1 MNNTK
6 LNTSIEFVKGVGKMR
21 AELFKEELGIRRC
34 YDLLNFFPYKYLDRS
49 RFYKISEIN
58 SSDVYVQISGVFKNI
73 VYKKYRNRYG
83 IEAKF
88 FDGEKNIKV
97 LWFKGLSWVEKS
109 IKTNQNYILFGRISW
124 FEKLPSLVHPEF
136 ERVENFKSKS
146 IKLQPVYSSTEKLSS
161 IGISNKAMI
170 KIVKNLF
177 VFLENKFD
185 ENLNEYLNKKFKL
198 ISPNQ
203 AYHNIHFP
211 ENHDLLEKAR
221 YRLKFEELFFNQL
234 KFKLYHNKLK
244 RNKGYYFPYVGEYFN
259 NFYNNY
265 LSFELTKPQ
274 KKVLKEIRND
284 FASNQQM
291 IRLLQG
297 DVGSGKTVVALLS
310 ILISIDNNY
319 QSCLVAPTE
328 ILAFQHFKN
337 FKDKFENLGLVV
349 KVLTGS
355 TKSSDRKILLN
366 DLKNGSINLLI
377 GTHAIFEQNVIFNNL
392 GYAVIDEQHRFGVKQ
407 RSKIWEKNNPPP
419 HVLIMTA
426 TPIPRTLT
434 MSLYGD
440 LDLSIIDELPPGRK
454 DVITVHRKDKNRLK
468 VFGFIRDQIKQ
479 GRQIYIVYP
488 LIEESK
494 KMDLKYLEDGLES
507 ITREFDK
514 ENYSIGVMH
523 GRMRSS
529 NKDIEMNNFLNGKI
543 DILISTTVIEVGV
556 NVPNASVMII
566 ENAERFGLSQL
577 HQLRGRVGRGK
588 YDSYCVLMTNDKISE
603 DAKIRI
609 DAMVNS
615 NDGFKISEVDL
626 RLRGPGDVLGTK
638 QSGVLDFKIADIL
651 EDESILFSV
660 SNEADL
666 LIKKDPKLNLNE
678 NYNIRSFILNNP
690 INNFDKSVEG
700 NS

>member
-170 KIVKNLF
+170 KIIKNLF

-198 ISPNQ
+198 VSPNQ

-211 ENHDLLEKAR
+211 ENHDLLEKAK

-234 KFKLYHNKLK
+234 KFKLSHNKLK

-638 QSGVLDFKIADIL
+638 QSGVLDFKIADII

-690 INNFDKSVEG
+690 INKSWNEIG
-700 NS
+700 

>member
-83 IEAKF
+83 IEAIF

-234 KFKLYHNKLK
+234 KFKLSHNKLK

-626 RLRGPGDVLGTK
+626 RLRGPGDVL
-638 QSGVLDFKIADIL
+638 
-651 EDESILFSV
+651 
-660 SNEADL
+660 
-666 LIKKDPKLNLNE
+666 
-678 NYNIRSFILNNP
+678 
-690 INNFDKSVEG
+690 
-700 NS
+700 

>member
-58 SSDVYVQISGVFKNI
+58 TSDVYVQISGVFKNI

-161 IGISNKAMI
+161 IGISNKSMI

-234 KFKLYHNKLK
+234 KFKLSHNKLK

-529 NKDIEMNNFLNGKI
+529 NKDIEMNSFLNGKI

-638 QSGVLDFKIADIL
+638 QSGVLDFKIADII

-690 INNFDKSVEG
+690 INKSWNEIG
-700 NS
+700 

>member
-6 LNTSIEFVKGVGKMR
+6 LNTSIEYVKGVGKMR

-109 IKTNQNYILFGRISW
+109 IKTNQKYILFGRISW

-136 ERVENFKSKS
+136 ERIENFKAKS

-234 KFKLYHNKLK
+234 KFKLSHNKLK
-244 RNKGYYFPYVGEYFN
+244 RNKGYYFPYVGDYFN

-638 QSGVLDFKIADIL
+638 QSGVLDFKIADII

-690 INNFDKSVEG
+690 INKSWNEIG
-700 NS
+700 

>member
-58 SSDVYVQISGVFKNI
+58 TSDVYVQISGVFKNI

-211 ENHDLLEKAR
+211 QNHDLLEKAR

-234 KFKLYHNKLK
+234 KFKLSHNKLK

-638 QSGVLDFKIADIL
+638 QSGVLDFKIADII

-690 INNFDKSVEG
+690 INKSWNEIG
-700 NS
+700 

>member
-58 SSDVYVQISGVFKNI
+58 TSDVYVQIHGVFKNI

-177 VFLENKFD
+177 VFLDNKFD

-234 KFKLYHNKLK
+234 KFKLSHNKLK

-615 NDGFKISEVDL
+615 NDGFKIAEVDL

-638 QSGVLDFKIADIL
+638 QSGVLDFKIADII

-690 INNFDKSVEG
+690 INKSWNEIG
-700 NS
+700 

>member
-83 IEAKF
+83 IEAIF

-170 KIVKNLF
+170 KIIKNLF

-234 KFKLYHNKLK
+234 KFKLSHNKLK

-638 QSGVLDFKIADIL
+638 QSGVLDFKIADII

-690 INNFDKSVEG
+690 INKSWNEIG
-700 NS
+700 

>member
-6 LNTSIEFVKGVGKMR
+6 LNTSIEYVKGVGKMR

-109 IKTNQNYILFGRISW
+109 IKTNQKYILFGRISW

-136 ERVENFKSKS
+136 ERIENFKAKS

-203 AYHNIHFP
+203 AYQNIHFP

-234 KFKLYHNKLK
+234 KFKLSHNKLK

-265 LSFELTKPQ
+265 LSFALTKPQ

-638 QSGVLDFKIADIL
+638 QSGVLDFKIADII

-690 INNFDKSVEG
+690 INKSWNEIG
-700 NS
+700 

>member
-6 LNTSIEFVKGVGKMR
+6 LNTSIEYVKGVGKMR

-211 ENHDLLEKAR
+211 QNHDLLEKAR

-234 KFKLYHNKLK
+234 KFKLSHNKLK

-638 QSGVLDFKIADIL
+638 QSGVLDFKIADII

-690 INNFDKSVEG
+690 INKSWNEIG
-700 NS
+700 

>member
-49 RFYKISEIN
+49 RFYKIIEIN
-58 SSDVYVQISGVFKNI
+58 TSDVYVQISGVFKNI

-234 KFKLYHNKLK
+234 KFKLSHNKLK

-638 QSGVLDFKIADIL
+638 QSGVLDFKIADII

-690 INNFDKSVEG
+690 INKSWNEIG
-700 NS
+700 

>member
-21 AELFKEELGIRRC
+21 SELFKEELGIRRC

-58 SSDVYVQISGVFKNI
+58 TSDVYVQISGVFKNI

-234 KFKLYHNKLK
+234 KFKLSHNKLK
-244 RNKGYYFPYVGEYFN
+244 RNKGYYFPNVGEYFN

-638 QSGVLDFKIADIL
+638 QSGVLDFKIADII

-690 INNFDKSVEG
+690 INKSWNEIG
-700 NS
+700 

>member
-234 KFKLYHNKLK
+234 KFKLSHNKLK
-244 RNKGYYFPYVGEYFN
+244 RNEGYYFPNVGEYFN

-638 QSGVLDFKIADIL
+638 QSGVLDFKIADII

-690 INNFDKSVEG
+690 INKSWNEIG
-700 NS
+700 

>member
-136 ERVENFKSKS
+136 ERIENFKAKS

-234 KFKLYHNKLK
+234 KFKLSHNKLK

-638 QSGVLDFKIADIL
+638 QSGVLDFKIADII

-690 INNFDKSVEG
+690 INKSWNEIG
-700 NS
+700 

>member
-234 KFKLYHNKLK
+234 KFKLSHNKLK

-638 QSGVLDFKIADIL
+638 QSGVLDFKIADII
-651 EDESILFSV
+651 EDENILFSV

-690 INNFDKSVEG
+690 INKSWNEIG
-700 NS
+700 

>member
-6 LNTSIEFVKGVGKMR
+6 LNTSIEYVKGVGKMR

-234 KFKLYHNKLK
+234 KFKLSHNKLK

-259 NFYNNY
+259 SFYNNY

-355 TKSSDRKILLN
+355 TKSSERKILLN

-638 QSGVLDFKIADIL
+638 QSGVLDFKIADII

-690 INNFDKSVEG
+690 INKSWNEIG
-700 NS
+700 

>member
-234 KFKLYHNKLK
+234 KFKLSHNKLK
-244 RNKGYYFPYVGEYFN
+244 RNKGYYLHYVGEYFN

-638 QSGVLDFKIADIL
+638 QSGVLDFKIADII

-690 INNFDKSVEG
+690 INKSWNEIG
-700 NS
+700 

>member
-58 SSDVYVQISGVFKNI
+58 TSDVYVQISGVFKNI

-234 KFKLYHNKLK
+234 KFKLSHNKLK
-244 RNKGYYFPYVGEYFN
+244 RNKGYYFPNVGEYFN

-494 KMDLKYLEDGLES
+494 KMDFKYLEDGLES

-638 QSGVLDFKIADIL
+638 QSGVLDFKIADII

-690 INNFDKSVEG
+690 INKSWNEIG
-700 NS
+700 

>member
-58 SSDVYVQISGVFKNI
+58 TSDVYVQISGVFKNI

-234 KFKLYHNKLK
+234 KFKLSHNKLK

-468 VFGFIRDQIKQ
+468 VFGFIRGQIKQ

-638 QSGVLDFKIADIL
+638 QSGVLDFKIADII

-690 INNFDKSVEG
+690 INKSWNEIG
-700 NS
+700 

>member
-6 LNTSIEFVKGVGKMR
+6 LNTSIEYVKGVGKMR

-109 IKTNQNYILFGRISW
+109 IKTNQKYILFGRISW

-136 ERVENFKSKS
+136 ERIENFKAKS
-146 IKLQPVYSSTEKLSS
+146 IKLQPVYSSTEKLSA

-234 KFKLYHNKLK
+234 KFKLSHNKLK
-244 RNKGYYFPYVGEYFN
+244 RNKGYYFPYVGDYFN

-265 LSFELTKPQ
+265 LSFELTNSQ

-355 TKSSDRKILLN
+355 TKSSERKILLN

-529 NKDIEMNNFLNGKI
+529 NKDIEMNSFLNGKI

-638 QSGVLDFKIADIL
+638 QSGVLDFKIADIID
-651 EDESILFSV
+651 DESILFSV

-690 INNFDKSVEG
+690 INKSWNEIG
-700 NS
+700 

>member
-58 SSDVYVQISGVFKNI
+58 ISDVYVQISGVFKNI

-234 KFKLYHNKLK
+234 KFKLSHNKLK

-337 FKDKFENLGLVV
+337 FKEKFEKLGLVV

-638 QSGVLDFKIADIL
+638 QSGVLDFKIADII

-690 INNFDKSVEG
+690 INKSWNEIG
-700 NS
+700 

>member
-58 SSDVYVQISGVFKNI
+58 TSDVYVQISGVFKNI

-234 KFKLYHNKLK
+234 KFKLSHNKLK

-638 QSGVLDFKIADIL
+638 QSGVLDFKIADII

-678 NYNIRSFILNNP
+678 NYNIRSFILSNP
-690 INNFDKSVEG
+690 INKSWNEIG
-700 NS
+700 

>member
-170 KIVKNLF
+170 KIIKNLF

-234 KFKLYHNKLK
+234 KFKLSHNKLK

-638 QSGVLDFKIADIL
+638 QSGVLDFKIADII

-690 INNFDKSVEG
+690 INKSWNEIG
-700 NS
+700 

>member
-58 SSDVYVQISGVFKNI
+58 SSHVYVQISGVFKNI

-234 KFKLYHNKLK
+234 KFKLSHNKLK

-638 QSGVLDFKIADIL
+638 QSGVLDFKIADII

-690 INNFDKSVEG
+690 INKSWNEIG
-700 NS
+700 

>member
-234 KFKLYHNKLK
+234 KFKLSHNKLK

-468 VFGFIRDQIKQ
+468 VFGFIRGQIKQ

-638 QSGVLDFKIADIL
+638 QSGVLDFKIADII

-690 INNFDKSVEG
+690 INKSWNEIG
-700 NS
+700 

>member
-58 SSDVYVQISGVFKNI
+58 TSDVYVQISGVFKNI

-234 KFKLYHNKLK
+234 KFKLSHNKLK

-355 TKSSDRKILLN
+355 TKSSERKTLLN

-638 QSGVLDFKIADIL
+638 QSGVLDFKIADII

-690 INNFDKSVEG
+690 INKSWNEIG
-700 NS
+700 

>member
-6 LNTSIEFVKGVGKMR
+6 LNTSIEYVKGVGKMR

-136 ERVENFKSKS
+136 ERIENFKAKS

-234 KFKLYHNKLK
+234 KFKLSHNKLK

-259 NFYNNY
+259 NFYKNY

-355 TKSSDRKILLN
+355 TKSSERKILLN

-523 GRMRSS
+523 GRMRST

-588 YDSYCVLMTNDKISE
+588 YDSYCILMTNDKISE

-638 QSGVLDFKIADIL
+638 QSGVLDFKIADIID
-651 EDESILFSV
+651 DESILFSV

-690 INNFDKSVEG
+690 INKSWNEIG
-700 NS
+700 

>member
-109 IKTNQNYILFGRISW
+109 IRTNQNYILFGRISW

-234 KFKLYHNKLK
+234 KFKLSHNKLK

-638 QSGVLDFKIADIL
+638 QSGVLDFKIADII

-690 INNFDKSVEG
+690 INKSWNEIG
-700 NS
+700 

>member
-58 SSDVYVQISGVFKNI
+58 TSDVYVQISGVFKNI

-177 VFLENKFD
+177 VFLENEFD

-234 KFKLYHNKLK
+234 KFKLSHNKLK

-638 QSGVLDFKIADIL
+638 QSGVLDFKIADII

-690 INNFDKSVEG
+690 INKSWNEIG
-700 NS
+700 

>member
-83 IEAKF
+83 IEAIF

-234 KFKLYHNKLK
+234 KFKLSHNKLK

-638 QSGVLDFKIADIL
+638 QSGVLDFKIADLI

-690 INNFDKSVEG
+690 INKSWNEIG
-700 NS
+700 

>member
-6 LNTSIEFVKGVGKMR
+6 LNTSIEYVKGVGKMR

-234 KFKLYHNKLK
+234 KFKLSHNKLK
-244 RNKGYYFPYVGEYFN
+244 RNKGYYFPYVGDYFN

-265 LSFELTKPQ
+265 LSFELTNSQ

-638 QSGVLDFKIADIL
+638 QSGVLDFKIADIID
-651 EDESILFSV
+651 DESILFSV

-690 INNFDKSVEG
+690 INKSWNEIG
-700 NS
+700 

>member
-234 KFKLYHNKLK
+234 KFKLSHNKLK

-507 ITREFDK
+507 IVREFDK

-638 QSGVLDFKIADIL
+638 QSGVLDFKIADII

-690 INNFDKSVEG
+690 INKSWNEIG
-700 NS
+700 

>member
-170 KIVKNLF
+170 KIIKNLF

-234 KFKLYHNKLK
+234 KFKLSHNKFK

-638 QSGVLDFKIADIL
+638 QSGVLDFKIADII

-690 INNFDKSVEG
+690 INKSWNEIG
-700 NS
+700 

>member
-6 LNTSIEFVKGVGKMR
+6 LNTSIEYVKGVGKMR

-109 IKTNQNYILFGRISW
+109 IKTNQKYILFGRISW

-136 ERVENFKSKS
+136 ERIENFKAKS

-234 KFKLYHNKLK
+234 KFKLSHNKLK
-244 RNKGYYFPYVGEYFN
+244 RNKGYYFPYVGDYFN
-259 NFYNNY
+259 KFYNNY

-355 TKSSDRKILLN
+355 TKSSERKILLN

-523 GRMRSS
+523 GRMRST

-638 QSGVLDFKIADIL
+638 QSGVLDFKIADIID
-651 EDESILFSV
+651 DESILFSV

-690 INNFDKSVEG
+690 INKSWNEIG
-700 NS
+700 